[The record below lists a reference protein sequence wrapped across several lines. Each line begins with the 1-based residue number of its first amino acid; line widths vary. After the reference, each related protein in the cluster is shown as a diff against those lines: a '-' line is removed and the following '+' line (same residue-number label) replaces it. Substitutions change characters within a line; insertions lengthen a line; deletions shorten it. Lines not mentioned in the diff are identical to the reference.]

1 MAFFRYLPLLY
12 NFAMRRQQAI
22 RNFAGLFASI
32 LILATLSYQ
41 SAVAVTGTVSGVV
54 NENGTLTLTAPGGT
68 AFTSVEFASYG
79 TPNSGSTPYSLGACH
94 ASNSSTIVGTAFI
107 GLNSASINANNAV
120 FGDPCNGTGK
130 RLAVTLNYASTSS
143 PSSFNSLGLSGGG
156 TTAVYRS
163 ATTISAEVSVAS
175 KVTFKAGGTVIS
187 GCKNRAT
194 SGSSPFT
201 VSCSWKPSRHGSYQ
215 ITATANP
222 NSNSYTASSATPLQ
236 VMVTRKAAP
245 RFVFPAFAYGSVAF
259 TTSTYLMMSPGISPG
274 AQPFTIELWLKTGST
289 VKGGSILGNSANSGA
304 LSFILDN
311 ATTMHTDGFNQSA
324 TNFTLPVTLQPN
336 TWYHIALVRDGSNNE
351 TVWIDGV
358 RSTSGQQTDSRNYY
372 SNATGINWAHCTWC
386 VAGSSK
392 FDGERVTNL
401 RVLVGTALY
410 NTASTTITVP
420 TPPLT
425 TIANT
430 KLLLLA
436 TSAGTMTVDT
446 SGNQTITNN
455 GATFATGQ

>member
-1 MAFFRYLPLLY
+1 MRRRHLIKGCAAFFASLL
-12 NFAMRRQQAI
+12 I
-22 RNFAGLFASI
+22 I
-32 LILATLSYQ
+32 TTLNYQ

-54 NENGTLTLTAPGGT
+54 NEGQTLTLTAPGGT
-68 AFTSVEFASYG
+68 LFTSVVFASYG
-79 TPNSGSTPYSLGACH
+79 TPNSGSTPYSLGGCH
-94 ASNSSTIVGTAFI
+94 ASNSSTLVGSAFI
-107 GLNSASINANNAV
+107 GLNSASISADNNV
-120 FGDPCNGTGK
+120 FGDPCGGTYK
-130 RLAVTLNYASTSS
+130 KLAVTLNYESTSS

-156 TTAVYRS
+156 STAVYRA

-187 GCKNRAT
+187 GCKNKAT
-194 SGSSPFT
+194 SGSSPFIAT
-201 VSCSWKPSRHGSYQ
+201 CSWKPSKRGSYV

-222 NSNSYTASSATPLQ
+222 NSNSYTASSGTPLQ
-236 VMVTRKAAP
+236 VMVTNRVVP
-245 RFVFPAFAYGSVAF
+245 RFVFPAFSYGSVAF
-259 TTSTYLMMSPGISPG
+259 TSSTYLMMSPGISPG

-289 VKGGSILGNSANSGA
+289 VKGGSILGNSANSGG

-351 TVWIDGV
+351 TVWIDGA
-358 RSTSGQQTDSRNYY
+358 RSTSGQQSDSRNYY
-372 SNATGINWAHCTWC
+372 STATGINWAHCTWC

-392 FDGERVTNL
+392 FDGERITNL

-410 NTASTTITVP
+410 NTASATITVP

-425 TIANT
+425 AIANT

-436 TSAGTMTVDT
+436 NSAGTMTVDT

>member
-1 MAFFRYLPLLY
+1 MRFRFVITLL
-12 NFAMRRQQAI
+12 
-22 RNFAGLFASI
+22 AGCL
-32 LILATLSYQ
+32 LMATLSYQ
-41 SAVAVTGTVSGVV
+41 SAVAVTGSVSGFT

-68 AFTSVEFASYG
+68 VFTSVVFASYG
-79 TPNSGSTPYSLGACH
+79 TPNTGSTPYSLGACH
-94 ASNSSTIVGTAFI
+94 ASNSATLVGTAFI
-107 GLNSASINANNAV
+107 GLNSASISASNGT
-120 FGDPCNGTGK
+120 FGDPCLGTGK
-130 RLAVTLNYASTSS
+130 KLAVTLNYESTSS
-143 PSSFNSLGLSGGG
+143 PSSFNSFTLSGGG
-156 TTAVYRS
+156 NTAIYRA

-175 KVTFKAGGTVIS
+175 KVTFRAGGTVIA
-187 GCKNRAT
+187 GCKNKAT

-201 VSCSWKPSRHGSYQ
+201 VSCSWKPSKHGSYV

-222 NSNSYTASSATPLQ
+222 NSNSYTASSASPLQ
-236 VMVTRKAAP
+236 VMVVRKTAP
-245 RFVFPAFAYGSVAF
+245 RFEFPAFVYNSLAF
-259 TTSTYLMMSPGISPG
+259 TTSTYLTMSPGISPG

-289 VKGGSILGNSANSGA
+289 GKGGSILGNSANSGG

-324 TNFTLPVTLQPN
+324 TNFTLPITLQPN

-351 TVWIDGV
+351 TVWIDGA
-358 RSTSGQQTDSRNYY
+358 RSTSGQQSDSRNYY
-372 SNATGINWAHCTWC
+372 STATGINWAHCTWC

-392 FDGERVTNL
+392 FNGERITNL

-410 NTASTTITVP
+410 NTGSATITVP

-425 TIANT
+425 AIANT
-430 KLLLLA
+430 QLLLLA
-436 TSAGTMTVDT
+436 NSAGAMTVDT

>member
-1 MAFFRYLPLLY
+1 MRRRHLIKGCAAFFASLL
-12 NFAMRRQQAI
+12 I
-22 RNFAGLFASI
+22 I
-32 LILATLSYQ
+32 ATLNYQ

-54 NENGTLTLTAPGGT
+54 NEGQTLTLTAPGGT
-68 AFTSVEFASYG
+68 LFTSVVFASYG
-79 TPNSGSTPYSLGACH
+79 TPNSGSTPYSLGGCH
-94 ASNSSTIVGTAFI
+94 ASNSSTLVGSAFI
-107 GLNSASINANNAV
+107 GLNSASISADNNV
-120 FGDPCNGTGK
+120 FGDPCGGTYK
-130 RLAVTLNYASTSS
+130 KLAVTLNYESTSS

-156 TTAVYRS
+156 STAVYRA
-163 ATTISAEVSVAS
+163 ATIISADVSVAS

-187 GCKNRAT
+187 GCKNKAT
-194 SGSSPFT
+194 SGSSPFIAT
-201 VSCSWKPSRHGSYQ
+201 CSWKPSKRGSYV

-236 VMVTRKAAP
+236 VMVTNRVVP
-245 RFVFPAFAYGSVAF
+245 RFVFPAFSYGSVAF
-259 TTSTYLMMSPGISPG
+259 TSSTYLMMSPGISPG

-289 VKGGSILGNSANSGA
+289 VKGGSILGNSANSGG

-351 TVWIDGV
+351 TVWIDGA
-358 RSTSGQQTDSRNYY
+358 RSTSGQQSDSRNYY
-372 SNATGINWAHCTWC
+372 STATGINWAHCTWC
-386 VAGSSK
+386 VAGGSK
-392 FDGERVTNL
+392 FDGERITNL

-410 NTASTTITVP
+410 NTASATITVP

-425 TIANT
+425 AIANT

-436 TSAGTMTVDT
+436 NSAGTMTVDT

>member
-1 MAFFRYLPLLY
+1 MRGLAKFRIVIALLTGS
-12 NFAMRRQQAI
+12 F
-22 RNFAGLFASI
+22 L
-32 LILATLSYQ
+32 LTTLNYQ

-54 NENGTLTLTAPGGT
+54 NEGQTLTLSAPGGT
-68 AFTSVEFASYG
+68 AFTSVAFASYG
-79 TPNSGSTPYSLGACH
+79 TPNTGSTPYSLGGCH

-107 GLNSASINANNAV
+107 GLNSASIGANNSV

-130 RLAVTLNYASTSS
+130 KLAVTLNYESTSS
-143 PSSFNSLGLSGGG
+143 PSSFNSFGLSGGG
-156 TTAVYRS
+156 STAVYRS

-175 KVTFKAGGTVIS
+175 KVTFRAGGFIIP
-187 GCKNRAT
+187 GCKNKAT

-201 VSCSWKPSRHGSYQ
+201 VSCSWKAAKRGSFM

-236 VMVTRKAAP
+236 VMVTNRVIP
-245 RFVFPAFAYGSVAF
+245 RFVFPAFAYNSVAF
-259 TTSTYLMMSPGISPG
+259 PTTSTYFTMSPGITPG

-289 VKGGSILGNSANSGA
+289 VKGGSIIGNSNAGGS

-311 ATTMHTDGFNQSA
+311 ATTMHTDGYGQSA

-351 TVWIDGV
+351 TIWIDGA
-358 RSTSGQQTDSRNYY
+358 RSTSGQQGDSRNYY
-372 SNATGINWAHCTWC
+372 STATGINWAICTWC

-392 FDGERVTNL
+392 FAGERITNL
-401 RVLVGTALY
+401 RFLVGTALY
-410 NTASTTITVP
+410 NTASATITVP

-425 TIANT
+425 AIANT

>member
-1 MAFFRYLPLLY
+1 MRKLARFRIVIALL
-12 NFAMRRQQAI
+12 
-22 RNFAGLFASI
+22 AGSFLLTSPN
-32 LILATLSYQ
+32 YQ

-68 AFTSVEFASYG
+68 AFTSVAFASYG
-79 TPNSGSTPYSLGACH
+79 TPNTGTTPYTQGACH
-94 ASNSSTIVGTAFI
+94 AANSSTVVGNVFI
-107 GLNSASINANNAV
+107 GLNSASISASNGT
-120 FGDPCNGTGK
+120 FGDPCLGTGK
-130 RLAVTLNYASTSS
+130 QLAVTLNYASTSS

-156 TTAVYRS
+156 TTAIYRS
-163 ATTISAEVSVAS
+163 ATTITAEVSVAS
-175 KVTFKAGGTVIS
+175 KVTFKAGGSVIS
-187 GCKNRAT
+187 GCKNKAT

-201 VSCSWKPSRHGSYQ
+201 VSCSWKPSKHGSYT

-236 VMVTRKAAP
+236 VMVTRKAGP
-245 RFVFPAFAYGSVAF
+245 RYVFPAFVYNSVAF
-259 TTSTYLMMSPGISPG
+259 TTSTYLTMSPGISPG

-289 VKGGSILGNSANSGA
+289 VKGGSILGNSANSGG

-324 TNFTLPVTLQPN
+324 TNFTLPITLQPN

-351 TVWIDGV
+351 TVWIDGA
-358 RSTSGQQTDSRNYY
+358 RSTSGQQSDSRNYY
-372 SNATGINWAHCTWC
+372 STATGINWAHCTWC

-392 FDGERVTNL
+392 FNGERITNL

-410 NTASTTITVP
+410 NTGSATITVP

-425 TIANT
+425 AIANT
-430 KLLLLA
+430 QLLLLA
-436 TSAGTMTVDT
+436 NSAGAMTVDT

>member
-1 MAFFRYLPLLY
+1 
-12 NFAMRRQQAI
+12 MRRQQTI
-22 RNFAGLFASI
+22 RNFAGLFASL
-32 LILATLSYQ
+32 LILATLNYQ
-41 SAVAVTGTVSGVV
+41 SAVAVTGSVSGFV
-54 NENGTLTLTAPGGT
+54 NEGQTLTLSAPGGT
-68 AFTSVEFASYG
+68 AFTSVAFASYG
-79 TPNSGSTPYSLGACH
+79 TPNTSSTPYSLGACH
-94 ASNSSTIVGTAFI
+94 ASNSSTIIGDAFI
-107 GLNSASINANNAV
+107 GLGSASINAINEV
-120 FGDPCNGTGK
+120 FTDPCGGTVK
-130 RLAVTLNYASTSS
+130 KLAVTLNYASTSS
-143 PSSFNSLGLSGGG
+143 PSSFNSLSLSGGG
-156 TTAVYRS
+156 TTAIYRS

-187 GCKNRAT
+187 GCKNKAT

-236 VMVTRKAAP
+236 VMVTRKAVP
-245 RFVFPAFAYGSVAF
+245 RYEFPPFAYNSVSF
-259 TTSTYLMMSPGISPG
+259 PTTSSNFMMSPGITPG
-274 AQPFTIELWLKTGST
+274 TQPFTIELWLKTGST
-289 VKGGSILGNSANSGA
+289 VKGGSIIGNSNAGGS

-311 ATTMHTDGFNQSA
+311 ATTMHTDGYGQSA

-351 TVWIDGV
+351 TVWIDGA

-372 SNATGINWAHCTWC
+372 STATGINWAHCTWC

-392 FDGERVTNL
+392 FAGERITNL

-410 NTASTTITVP
+410 NTSSTTITVP

-425 TIANT
+425 AIANT

-436 TSAGTMTVDT
+436 TSAGTMAADT